1 MDGRVL
7 QAALA
12 GLLHDVGKLEQRARV
27 DPWNPAPGV
36 EREGQPVHAT
46 WTAYFAQQYLPERF
60 KAVGLQAAYH
70 HQPGKSPAQD
80 HWLSEVVEL
89 ADKLSAGERADLPD
103 KSQKPPQQLVTIF
116 DRLSLGKDNQPRQW
130 HYLPLNPLALAG
142 EVIFPA
148 DALSKDDQGQAYQ
161 DLCETLRA
169 TAKQDSADA
178 ETYLEN
184 LLTAMQETTWCVPSA
199 YYDSIP
205 DVSLYDHSRM
215 TAALAVCLT
224 ELGTDE
230 VTELLDAV
238 KHVFQDQKPSADL
251 PALQKNVAVL
261 IGGDISGVQ
270 NFIYTLSAKG
280 AAKTLR
286 GRSFYL
292 QLLNEAVLRYVL
304 HELGLPTT
312 NVIYSGGGHF
322 YLLAPPSAAQRLGA
336 IRQKIDRA
344 LVKHHGTALYL
355 ALESVAVPANGLK
368 LGAFPAIWDDI
379 HLRLGRAKQRRY
391 LDLGDDLYTQVFQ
404 PQHHGGNQEKTCS
417 VCGEERD
424 SVTQWDEEKE
434 ARICAL
440 CRSMVT
446 DLGEKLPHTTY
457 VALGLVP
464 PYETK
469 TDIAMDVL
477 REFGLMVDLIDVA
490 DSRVEFAEKPER
502 AVIWALDDVQR
513 WPAMADVPTAHVLR
527 YTVSLTPTVKDRA
540 EADKINTRLKSD
552 DGGDLARVGQPKTFN
567 HLQAQATGIERLGV
581 LRMDVDQLGDL
592 FSYGFGEGE
601 KNLAT
606 LARISTL
613 SFQLALFF
621 EGWIKRLC
629 EQLNA
634 EQGRE
639 LIYAVYAGGDDV
651 FLIGPWDQ
659 MPQLAQAIAGELSR
673 YAGGN
678 PGVHLSGGIA
688 FVHGKYPVYQ
698 AAEDAQVA
706 LEQAKHIDEGKNAFS
721 FLGRAWKWAEFKQ
734 IAEKQQ
740 RLLKIV
746 SDPQVVEGGINGPQ
760 AILQTLQRLAQDEAD
775 TAKRL
780 KGRPV
785 WGPWMWLGAYQLTR
799 MAEREGKKNAPLQ
812 QELMAVRNE
821 LSANNYGEIAQW
833 GAAARWAQLWL
844 RNTARE

>member
-1 MDGRVL
+1 MDKRVL

-12 GLLHDVGKLEQRARV
+12 GLLHDVGKLEQRARI

-36 EREGQPVHAT
+36 GREGQPAHAT
-46 WTAYFAQQYLPERF
+46 WTAYFAQQYLPDRY
-60 KAVGLQAAYH
+60 KAIGLQAAYH
-70 HQPGKSPAQD
+70 HQPSKSPAQD

-116 DRLSLGKDNQPRQW
+116 DRLSLAGKGQPSQW
-130 HYLPLNPLALAG
+130 HYLPVKPLALADNA
-142 EVIFPA
+142 IFPGE
-148 DALSKDDQGQAYQ
+148 ALTKDDQGQAYH
-161 DLCETLRA
+161 DLCEVLRA
-169 TAKQDSADA
+169 EARQDSADA

-184 LLTAMQETTWCVPSA
+184 LLAAMQRTAWCVPSA
-199 YYDSIP
+199 YYHSVP

-215 TAALAVCLT
+215 TAALAACLT
-224 ELGTDE
+224 ELSASE

-238 KHVFQDQKPSADL
+238 KRDFYEQKPAANL
-251 PALQKNVAVL
+251 PPLQKTVAVL

-270 NFIYTLSAKG
+270 SFIYTLSAKG

-304 HELGLPTT
+304 LELGLPTA

-322 YLLAPPSAAQRLGA
+322 YLLAPPSATQRLAA
-336 IRQKIDRA
+336 IRQQIDRA
-344 LVKHHGTALYL
+344 LVKHHGTSLYL
-355 ALESVAVPANGLK
+355 ALEAVEVPAGGLK
-368 LGAFPAIWDDI
+368 LGAFPAIWDEI
-379 HLRLGRAKQRRY
+379 HLKLGRAKQRRY
-391 LDLGDDLYTQVFQ
+391 LDLGTDLYSQVFQ
-404 PQHHGGNQEKTCS
+404 PQAPGGNQEKTCS
-417 VCGEERD
+417 VCGEEHD
-424 SVTQWDEEKE
+424 SVTPWDEEKE

-440 CRSMVT
+440 CRSMVK
-446 DLGEKLPHTTY
+446 DLGEKLPRTTY
-457 VALGLVP
+457 VALGLATP
-464 PYETK
+464 QETK
-469 TDIAMDVL
+469 ANTAADVL
-477 REFGLMVDLIDVA
+477 REFGLVFDLIDDA
-490 DSRVEFAEKPER
+490 DSRVEFSEKPQR

-513 WPAMADVPTAHVLR
+513 WPTVADVPTARVMR
-527 YTVSLTPTVKDRA
+527 YTVSLTPAATDRA
-540 EADKINTRLKSD
+540 EADEINTQLGSPE
-552 DGGDLARVGQPKTFN
+552 GDELARAGQPKTFD
-567 HLQAQATGIERLGV
+567 HLQVQAMGIPRLGV

-601 KNLAT
+601 KSLAT

-613 SFQLALFF
+613 SFQLSLFF

-659 MPQLAQAIAGELSR
+659 MPRLAQTIANELSR

-678 PGVHLSGGIA
+678 PDVHLSGGIA
-688 FVHGKYPVYQ
+688 FVHGKYPIYQ
-698 AAEDAQVA
+698 AAEDAKEA
-706 LEQAKHIDEGKNAFS
+706 LEQAKHIDADKDAFS
-721 FLGRAWKWAEFKQ
+721 FLGRAWKWSEFKRV
-734 IAEKQQ
+734 AEKQQ

-746 SDPQVVEGGINGPQ
+746 GDPEKVEGGLNGPQ
-760 AILQTLQRLAQDEAD
+760 AILQTLRQLAQDEAD

-785 WGPWMWLGAYQLTR
+785 WGPWMWHGAYQLTR
-799 MAEREGKKNAPLQ
+799 MAEREGKKNDVLQ
-812 QELMAVRNE
+812 WEVLAIRDD
-821 LSANNYGEIAQW
+821 LSANDYSDLGQW
-833 GAAARWAQLWL
+833 GAAARWAQLWV
-844 RNTARE
+844 RKT